1 MASTSLVLTIAPPL
15 FSSAL
20 KKKTMTTEPSV
31 KFRRRCSGKEEVL
44 LEGMPPEY
52 YDDEWQ
58 ARQREKTKELRRMQR
73 EEEEEEE
80 RKIEEYREIG
90 LRLKEFPE
98 EDLRKA
104 RKLVSS
110 FITAAEEVEER
121 IEEAAEKGE
130 LDELVLMIIWNRLD
144 LARRDVRRY
153 IYSLESLYI
162 WLISDRDLKR
172 QASPAMKLL
181 NDLLNMHDGFGD
193 DAWLKDCRK
202 RMAETFPRKTL
213 QHSNATGFDIDMHQ
227 GPLRSLVE
235 TDNTLLR
242 VDFVREVDALL
253 HEVRLIEEDEEEAG
267 KKGDPEAIA
276 RKLKQQE
283 KKRTIR
289 QVEAL
294 LDLALNL
301 KW

>member
-1 MASTSLVLTIAPPL
+1 MVETNLIWKQRPP
-15 FSSAL
+15 
-20 KKKTMTTEPSV
+20 KKP
-31 KFRRRCSGKEEVL
+31 
-44 LEGMPPEY
+44 
-52 YDDEWQ
+52 EWQ
-58 ARQREKTKELRRMQR
+58 ARQREKTKELRWMQR

-80 RKIEEYREIG
+80 RKIEEYREIR

-144 LARRDVRRY
+144 LARRDDEKDAIRSLDLLYRRVEVIGLKVNPY
-153 IYSLESLYI
+153 IFGSFQTEI
-162 WLISDRDLKR
+162 LKR

-202 RMAETFPRKTL
+202 RMAETFPREDPFSIL
-213 QHSNATGFDIDMHQ
+213 MPPGFDIDMHQ
-227 GPLRSLVE
+227 VPLRSLVE

-294 LDLALNL
+294 LDFVGSLLDGEN
-301 KW
+301 